1 MNNNQLIEE
10 YIVSVTKKFPL
21 YSEDESQ
28 YVDFIRRSM
37 YEYSDENPDF
47 THEDLEYYF
56 GTPEDIVHAYLLK
69 LETDKLVKK
78 ISVQYRNRLI
88 VFIILVVTIIL
99 SALLISYTFG
109 KYDETPKTPDTI
121 IEQWAPQEVESNE

>member
-21 YSEDESQ
+21 YSDDGSQ

-56 GTPEDIVHAYLLK
+56 GTPEDIVHDYLLK
-69 LETDKLVKK
+69 LETSKLIKK

-88 VFIILVVTIIL
+88 VCIILVVTIIL
-99 SALLISYTFG
+99 SALSISYTFG
-109 KYDETPKTPDTI
+109 KYDKTPKTPDTI